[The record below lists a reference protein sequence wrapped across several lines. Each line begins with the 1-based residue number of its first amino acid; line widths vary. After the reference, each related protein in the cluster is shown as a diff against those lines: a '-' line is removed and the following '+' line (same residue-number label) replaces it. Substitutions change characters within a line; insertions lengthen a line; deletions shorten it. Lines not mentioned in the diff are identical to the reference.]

1 MGAQRVKKQATRIRG
16 TSDMNP
22 FEFEP
27 LTINALQAE
36 MISAV
41 AKHGRTRTP
50 LNPDMPGAEK
60 LIVLVE
66 EVGEVARAMTYDNY
80 DPDNLVRELI
90 QTAAMA
96 LAWAQSLDGGR

>member
-1 MGAQRVKKQATRIRG
+1 MGAQRVKKQRG
-16 TSDMNP
+16 ASDVDS

-27 LTINALQAE
+27 LTISALQAE

-41 AKHGRTRTP
+41 AKHGRARTP
-50 LNPDMPGAEK
+50 LNRDMPGTEK

-66 EVGEVARAMTYDNY
+66 EVGEVARAMSYDHY